1 MLGFGEGYLLQ
12 FNDATVAVMLYLA
25 CFRFATRCS
34 FAPDRRSRVRLP
46 DLFGQA
52 MVGSGEDD
60 PDVKALTIALVNGRI
75 VDATIR

>member
-1 MLGFGEGYLLQ
+1 MVLY
-12 FNDATVAVMLYLA
+12 VAVFFLLCAAFQRCAWLMVSLSSDRS
-25 CFRFATRCS
+25 FR
-34 FAPDRRSRVRLP
+34 
-46 DLFGQA
+46 GQA